1 MKKKRP
7 ASQATRQSG
16 KTAVPRPT
24 NLPAWKKLLFSALA
38 CLLCLVALELLL
50 GLAGVRPIRFET
62 DPYVGFSSRIPLFV
76 KDATSADAGVVI
88 TAPNK
93 RRIFNTQRFSA
104 QKPPGT
110 FRIFCM
116 GGSTTYGHPYE
127 DSTSFAGWL
136 RAMLPKAD
144 PSRRWEVINCGG
156 VSYASYREAVLME
169 ELTQYQPDLF
179 IILTGHNEFLE
190 HRTYGEILAK
200 PESLRDV
207 GALLSRTRLHAAIK
221 GLSGKLQTSGQP
233 AGTNSNI
240 LPTEVETML
249 ERVVGPQA
257 YHRDDQWKKG
267 VLDHFR
273 FNLTRMTGIAAAAGA
288 KIIFINPAGDIRSSA
303 PFKSEHRAGLTEAD
317 LARWQAQVQKVR
329 QLAAASRWTE
339 ALETLRAAAAI
350 DDQFAE
356 LHYLQGQ
363 VHWRMEQFAEAR
375 AAFTRAREEDVCP
388 LRAITPM
395 FDSIADVA
403 KTRGASVVDF
413 EKLLNDRATNGIPGD
428 DWFLDHV
435 HPTIEGHRQ
444 LALALLETLSGMGVA
459 KFASSWNE
467 AATLAVKRE
476 VESTLTPEKH
486 GTALL
491 TLSKVLAW
499 AGKHEEAFRVAL
511 RAIPLAPNNAA
522 IHYEAGKNASYLERN
537 DEAAKHLETALRLNP
552 GFVEAR
558 TLLGN
563 LLGQRG
569 QNDEALRQCRAAL
582 ASRPND
588 PQLHSNLGSLL
599 ALQGQWEQAIAS
611 FKEAIRLDPTY
622 AEAHSNLAWVYKD
635 SRRYDDALRH
645 FRECLRLKPGLPSP
659 SIGLAWLLATH
670 PDPARRNPAEA
681 IPLAEKLVAQSGYQN
696 WMSLDALAA
705 AYAASGRFDKAATA
719 ARKALPLVQSDSPG
733 DVTAVEARLQ
743 SYLNRQPFTE
753 PAALSE
759 AR

>member
-1 MKKKRP
+1 M
-7 ASQATRQSG
+7 
-16 KTAVPRPT
+16 
-24 NLPAWKKLLFSALA
+24 NLPSWKKIIFSSLA
-38 CLLCLVALELLL
+38 CFLCLILLELLL
-50 GLAGVRPIRFET
+50 GLAGVRPILFEN
-62 DPYVGFSSRIPLFV
+62 DPFVGFSSHVPLFV
-76 KDATSADAGVVI
+76 KDTNSAFPETFI

-93 RRIFNTQRFSA
+93 RRIFNTQRFA
-104 QKPPGT
+104 IHKPPET

-127 DSTSFAGWL
+127 DSTSFTGWL

-144 PSRRWEVINCGG
+144 PSRTWEVINCGG
-156 VSYASYREAVLME
+156 ISYASYREAVLME
-169 ELTQYQPDLF
+169 ELIQYQPDLF
-179 IILTGHNEFLE
+179 IVLTGHNEFLE

-200 PESLRDV
+200 PESLRNV

-233 AGTNSNI
+233 SGTRSNI
-240 LPTEVETML
+240 LPAEVETML

-267 VLDHFR
+267 VLEHFR
-273 FNLTRMTGIAAAAGA
+273 FNLARMAEIAAAGGA
-288 KIIFINPAGDIRSSA
+288 KVIFINPAGDIRNTA

-317 LARWQAQVQKVR
+317 LDRWRSHIQQARRSAS
-329 QLAAASRWTE
+329 LSRWAE
-339 ALETLRAAAAI
+339 ALEAFRAAAGI

-363 VHWRMEQFAEAR
+363 MHWQLQQFAEAR
-375 AAFTRAREEDVCP
+375 AAFTRAREADVCP
-388 LRAITPM
+388 LRALTPM
-395 FDSIADVA
+395 FDSMADLA
-403 KTRGASVVDF
+403 KSRGIPLVDF
-413 EKLLNDRATNGIPGD
+413 EKLLNDRATNGIPGE

-435 HPTIEGHRQ
+435 HPSIEGHRQ
-444 LALALLETLSGMGVA
+444 LALALLDTLSGMGVV
-459 KFASSWNE
+459 KLASTWNE
-467 AATLAVKRE
+467 ATALAIKRE
-476 VESTLTPEKH
+476 VESSLTPEKH

-491 TLSKVLAW
+491 MLSKVLAW
-499 AGKHEEAFRVAL
+499 AGKYEEAFRVAL
-511 RAIPLAPNNAA
+511 RAIPLAPDNAA

-537 DEAAKHLETALRLNP
+537 DEATKHLETALRLNP

-569 QNDEALRQCRAAL
+569 QNEEALRQCRAAL
-582 ASRPND
+582 ASRPTD

-599 ALQGQWEQAIAS
+599 ALQGQLDQAIAS
-611 FKEAIRLDPTY
+611 FREAIRLNPNY

-670 PDPARRNPAEA
+670 PNPARRSPAEA

-705 AYAASGRFDKAATA
+705 AYAAAGRFDEAAATT
-719 ARKALPLVQSDSPG
+719 RKALPLTQADSPD
-733 DVTAVEARLQ
+733 DVTAVQARLKG
-743 SYLNRQPFTE
+743 YLNRQPFVE
-753 PAALSE
+753 LESPSE
-759 AR
+759 SR